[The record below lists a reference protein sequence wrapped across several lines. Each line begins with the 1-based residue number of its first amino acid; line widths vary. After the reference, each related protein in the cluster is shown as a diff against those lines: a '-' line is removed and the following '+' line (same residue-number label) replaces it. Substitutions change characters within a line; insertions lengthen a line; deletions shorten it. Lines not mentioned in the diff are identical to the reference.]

1 MRSLESSNCNFDTFI
16 FETYI
21 YWKFFGTCLSY
32 RFCKVQMFALENF
45 VKNQYKNKSK
55 NKPAEKDDTDWLIHY
70 TTAILKEKLFG
81 KLAYV
86 KQQEKYFKNDYNN

>member
-1 MRSLESSNCNFDTFI
+1 M
-16 FETYI
+16 
-21 YWKFFGTCLSY
+21 KFFGTYLSY

-45 VKNQYKNKSK
+45 VKNQYKNKST
-55 NKPAEKDDTDWLIHY
+55 NNSTEKEDTDWLIPY

-86 KQQEKYFKNDYNN
+86 KQQEKCFKNDYNN